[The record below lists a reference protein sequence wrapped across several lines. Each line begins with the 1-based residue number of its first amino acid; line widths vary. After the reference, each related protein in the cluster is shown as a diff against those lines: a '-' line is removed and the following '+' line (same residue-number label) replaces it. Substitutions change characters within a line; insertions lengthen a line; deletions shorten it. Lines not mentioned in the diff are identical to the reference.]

1 MRSICDYAYYEIV
14 EYISCL
20 LTHFVPG
27 KSNQTSPPSPG
38 SDFPVVPVAVGV
50 GVAAV
55 AAVIVVVVVVVVC
68 CYRRRKDNG
77 GQLDTPRAFS

>member
-1 MRSICDYAYYEIV
+1 MRSICGYAYYGIV

-27 KSNQTSPPSPG
+27 SG
-38 SDFPVVPVAVGV
+38 FPVVPVAVGV
-50 GVAAV
+50 AAV
-55 AAVIVVVVVVVVC
+55 AAAVIVVVVVVVVVC

>member
-1 MRSICDYAYYEIV
+1 
-14 EYISCL
+14 

-27 KSNQTSPPSPG
+27 SG
-38 SDFPVVPVAVGV
+38 FPVVPVAVGV
-50 GVAAV
+50 AAV
-55 AAVIVVVVVVVVC
+55 AAAVIVVVVVVVVC